1 MTEALQ
7 ATARGDFRE
16 AALPAAMIW
25 ANGLFAYLLATIAA
39 RSLYRRGYNRMA
51 TGGDLRRRY
60 GGQWMDVL
68 LRKILA
74 FVDLPTRLLII
85 KDFRTFRRDPVQW
98 AQILIFAVLVLMYVA
113 NSRQFAQ
120 AGIGD
125 NFSHGVSLMNLAATA
140 MLMCAFMGRFI
151 FPMMSLEGR
160 KFWILGLL
168 PMRRDRLIW
177 GKFYFAASGGF
188 FVSIW
193 LVFVGDLLLGMDLI
207 TILLHFIN
215 ILVLAAGL
223 SGLSVGLGAAM
234 PNFRE
239 SDPSKIAV
247 GFGGTLNLVA
257 GLLYLLVSIGT
268 ISAPYAFAQIVS
280 RGEPLSAGVKI
291 TIALLAILGIA
302 LAILTV
308 RAVLRLGIRT
318 LRDMEF

>member
-1 MTEALQ
+1 
-7 ATARGDFRE
+7 
-16 AALPAAMIW
+16 
-25 ANGLFAYLLATIAA
+25 
-39 RSLYRRGYNRMA
+39 
-51 TGGDLRRRY
+51 
-60 GGQWMDVL
+60 
-68 LRKILA
+68 
-74 FVDLPTRLLII
+74 
-85 KDFRTFRRDPVQW
+85 
-98 AQILIFAVLVLMYVA
+98 
-113 NSRQFAQ
+113 
-120 AGIGD
+120 
-125 NFSHGVSLMNLAATA
+125 
-140 MLMCAFMGRFI
+140 
-151 FPMMSLEGR
+151 
-160 KFWILGLL
+160 
-168 PMRRDRLIW
+168 MRRDRLIW